1 MTFNFAWQQSV
12 GTNVR
17 FGSQADIAMPSAM
30 SALPPI
36 ADVGTPPRDA
46 SLAGSDSALATM
58 LVNVRI
64 GSEADIC
71 SAPGQVRF
79 GVTADIAARATH
91 RKAKLILPII
101 QIATAATSPA
111 LTNTPDTTAALNRI
125 TPNAY
130 AILSSAHRITL
141 MKRPNTQ

>member
-1 MTFNFAWQQSV
+1 MTQREISDLCQVFRIQFHVRSV
-12 GTNVR
+12 PHRPACTRIGSPQRGRDIIAGQMRLVEAPLNVR
-17 FGSQADIAMPSAM
+17 FESK
-30 SALPPI
+30 
-36 ADVGTPPRDA
+36 
-46 SLAGSDSALATM
+46 
-58 LVNVRI
+58 
-64 GSEADIC
+64 ADIC

-79 GVTADIAARATH
+79 GVTADIAASATH

>member
-1 MTFNFAWQQSV
+1 MLRFLSRPSKSTASLAQSDSV
-12 GTNVR
+12 SETILVNVR
-17 FGSQADIAMPSAM
+17 FGSKADISAC
-30 SALPPI
+30 
-36 ADVGTPPRDA
+36 PRH
-46 SLAGSDSALATM
+46 
-58 LVNVRI
+58 
-64 GSEADIC
+64 
-71 SAPGQVRF
+71 VRF